1 MNVTV
6 KIARLDALIK
16 AFETAP
22 ERIKTNLRLAL
33 RVSLDRIVTD
43 AQKGHKFISRSH
55 HLENNITSNIVS
67 KWPPVGRVFVNP
79 AVKYAGYVHEG
90 TGLYGWN
97 HRRIRG
103 ITPKNAKALRWANPR
118 GGYIFAKSTRGSDG
132 YKGDAFLYD
141 AARRQRDEIN
151 QIFGRYVD
159 RALKGG

>member
-1 MNVTV
+1 MNIEI
-6 KIARLDALIK
+6 KIQRLNELIK
-16 AFETAP
+16 SFEATPAK
-22 ERIKTNLRLAL
+22 IQTNLRLAL
-33 RVSLDRIVTD
+33 RVSLDAIVTD
-43 AQKGHKFISRSH
+43 AQRGHKFISRSH
-55 HLENNITSNIVS
+55 HLENHITSNIIS

-79 AVKYAGYVHEG
+79 SVKYAGYVHEG

-103 ITPKNAKALRWANPR
+103 ITPKNARALRWANPK
-118 GGYIFAKSTRGSDG
+118 GGYIFAKSTKGSDG

-141 AARRQRDEIN
+141 AAARKRDEIN